1 MSRRYS
7 LRRPPGLRIGQMD
20 RRNTRRAERE
30 KQRHRQ
36 GPDVLQGEYPIGNR
50 IYLTVD
56 VSSMNIY
63 SSNKGID
70 LPVLLDKFFKY
81 ICSIHT

>member
-7 LRRPPGLRIGQMD
+7 LRRPSGLRVGQMD
-20 RRNTRRAERE
+20 RRDTRRAERE

-50 IYLTVD
+50 ISNRRCIINEYLFVQQK
-56 VSSMNIY
+56 N
-63 SSNKGID
+63 
-70 LPVLLDKFFKY
+70 
-81 ICSIHT
+81 